1 MRLKIVFAFLSR
13 LPMTDVAST
22 DDSATNLS
30 AFNLGVF
37 SNQLLWNLDQAVL
50 ARSERHRIAALGL
63 VQRLQ
68 AIGADF
74 TEMRT
79 DEPLQVALSEIRKEL
94 PENVSQSR
102 GEWLDDMLSS
112 GRDPSDDSSD
122 GEWWYSHFGVGRERE
137 SLRRVIVDSTLHT
150 PQQRLWFELG
160 ALIDSGRHRPDTGYH
175 VYRFNP
181 WLVGPLPATT
191 NPQSIEAINDGPES
205 PLPIGNLPAAEQGPQ
220 LRTFEPGEL
229 PPRQEWWLGLTH
241 LCEGLRVPCN
251 PEPPDLSTSSSIID
265 TAENLIERVQVALG
279 ASRTDA
285 NVPTVVGPPSVTP
298 AQMGGIAG
306 PDAVT
311 SSIHSNPKPNEVIG
325 NWKFFDAEVQYADF
339 NTFIITQPYHG
350 TMHCLL
356 KDRINKNW
364 KHLAAAGWGEGNTKI
379 AKDITTTICRLRKT
393 IRENIEPSFVT
404 VKQTASAG

>member
-122 GEWWYSHFGVGRERE
+122 GEWWYSHFGLDQKRKR
-137 SLRRVIVDSTLHT
+137 LWHVIVDATLQT
-150 PQQRLWFELG
+150 AEQRLWFELG
-160 ALIDSGRHRPDTGYH
+160 ELIDSGRHRPDTGCH
-175 VYRFNP
+175 VYLFNP
-181 WLVGPLPATT
+181 WLVGPLPSTT
-191 NPQSIEAINDGPES
+191 NPQPIEAINDGPES
-205 PLPIGNLPAAEQGPQ
+205 PLAI
-220 LRTFEPGEL
+220 
-229 PPRQEWWLGLTH
+229 
-241 LCEGLRVPCN
+241 
-251 PEPPDLSTSSSIID
+251 
-265 TAENLIERVQVALG
+265 
-279 ASRTDA
+279 
-285 NVPTVVGPPSVTP
+285 
-298 AQMGGIAG
+298 
-306 PDAVT
+306 
-311 SSIHSNPKPNEVIG
+311 
-325 NWKFFDAEVQYADF
+325 
-339 NTFIITQPYHG
+339 
-350 TMHCLL
+350 CLL
-356 KDRINKNW
+356 PSRG
-364 KHLAAAGWGEGNTKI
+364 HRSG
-379 AKDITTTICRLRKT
+379 RLSQGSCHHGR
-393 IRENIEPSFVT
+393 NGGSD
-404 VKQTASAG
+404 